1 MADYSIEAY
10 NAEMSAIQDKEARA
24 LAGALEIYA
33 TATRTITEQA
43 AQERMEAGVKLAASM
58 SQRDHEY
65 HNGRPAPKEEPD
77 KKVLTWVEPK
87 PPYDR
92 EKKPELEIASGLS
105 LVPSSGR
112 REA

>member
-1 MADYSIEAY
+1 MADYLIVAY
-10 NAEMSAIQDKEARA
+10 NAEMSAIQDKEAKA

-33 TATRTITEQA
+33 SATKTITDQA

-65 HNGRPAPKEEPD
+65 HNGRPAPKEETKPD
-77 KKVLTWVEPK
+77 P
-87 PPYDR
+87 
-92 EKKPELEIASGLS
+92 EKKADEMLIFPS
-105 LVPSSGR
+105 LVARGPDR